1 MRKTAWWLWKSQHL
15 SLCFSEI
22 VSRLNKEEGPFN
34 RLFLVANKRFLSE
47 PFLKRILEK
56 FQSRA
61 ARDMHHINVH
71 SLFKNS
77 NFYWFPLKDL
87 GFCISFKNLNIHI
100 MIDWEK
106 SSLHLTQCR
115 INKGNTEQKIF
126 DFIVCT
132 NLENS
137 STRHQSNY
145 WISFTFLNKV
155 LILS

>member
-1 MRKTAWWLWKSQHL
+1 MQKTAWWLWKSQHL

-34 RLFLVANKRFLSE
+34 RFFLVATKRFLSE
-47 PFLKRILEK
+47 PFLKRRN
-56 FQSRA
+56 FQSQA
-61 ARDMHHINVH
+61 ARDMHHINVY

-77 NFYWFPLKDL
+77 NLYWFLLKDL

-137 STRHQSNY
+137 STIHQSNY

-155 LILS
+155 LLLS